1 MTTPTRARKW
11 RIKMLEN
18 ITTPLHGTQQCEL
31 VGMFQTSTD
40 WQALSNARDAALLA
54 AKKICQ
60 IVRSGFS
67 LNIGTKREHNLDFLR
82 GIMNAPKEGRNAKV
96 IGCYAI
102 QRRKFATKAMI
113 ATLKCPRTLER
124 KHVGRLLDYTKQP
137 IITLRVITKTA
148 TRMRSKKSAHRTRT
162 DGFMSQMKCARQ
174 CGRISLRAL
183 QKPNRNAFG
192 TPRTNAGQ
200 TLELSNQ

>member
-1 MTTPTRARKW
+1 MTTPTHGREW

-18 ITTPLHGTQQCEL
+18 ITAPLHGTQQCEL
-31 VGMFQTSTD
+31 VSMFQTSTR
-40 WQALSNARDAALLA
+40 WQSLGNARDAAILA

-60 IVRSGFS
+60 IVRSGFT
-67 LNIGTKREHNLDFLR
+67 LNIRTEREHNLDFLR
-82 GIMNAPKEGRNAKV
+82 GFMNAPKEGRNAE
-96 IGCYAI
+96 ILGCYAI

-113 ATLKCPRTLER
+113 TTLKCPGTLER
-124 KHVGRLLDYTKQP
+124 KHVGRLLDHTKQP
-137 IITLRVITKTA
+137 VITLRVITKTA

-174 CGRISLRAL
+174 RGRISLRAL
-183 QKPNRNAFG
+183 QKPNCYALS
-192 TPRTNAGQ
+192 TPRANAGQ